1 MDDPADVDPIPGPE
15 AFGLRD
21 REAQLSQAAF
31 LLATGAAVSGEA
43 DQVPRATPLDLPPLG
58 MLLSPQRLSLPRA
71 LRGVDLSVTEHL
83 EHPDLQIPSEA
94 CTHLAREVVD
104 HPTPDAAA
112 ALIEAS
118 LHSPH
123 PLVRTAAAVAAL
135 DTTGP
140 RPDLIAR
147 LAEGAR
153 SRDELTRALGRTGL
167 GRAAPAHEA
176 LRHLVGQPAPLTGRD
191 QRSHTAVVTHGTFA
205 SRTTWWQ
212 PDGRFPTWLDTLE
225 PPLHVHDQSFR
236 WSGLYLDIAR
246 QQAADEMILWMTDQ
260 ELDTPDLFAHSHGG
274 TVGNLATQRGL
285 ELDRLVL
292 LSWPVHGVWN
302 PAWQR
307 VRRVIDIRVR
317 FDLVIVA
324 DRGGQRIRPPASH
337 RDRVSSHVHG
347 WFDHSATHDPAYWE
361 HHGLA
366 EVLPG

>member
-1 MDDPADVDPIPGPE
+1 MQDPADVDPIPGPE
-15 AFGLRD
+15 AFEQRD

-31 LLATGAAVSGEA
+31 LLAAGAAVGGEA
-43 DQVPRATPLDLPPLG
+43 DQVPRATPLGLPPLG
-58 MLLSPQRLSLPRA
+58 TLQSPRRLSLSRA
-71 LRGVDLSVTEHL
+71 MKRVDLGMAEHVQHL
-83 EHPDLQIPSEA
+83 ELRIPPEA
-94 CTHLAREVVD
+94 CAHLAREVVD

-112 ALIEAS
+112 ALVEAS

-147 LAEGAR
+147 LAEGAQ

-167 GRAAPAHEA
+167 GRADPDHEA
-176 LRHLVGQPAPLTGRD
+176 LRHLVGRPAPLTGRD
-191 QRSHTAVVTHGTFA
+191 RASNTAVVTHGTFA

-212 PDGRFPTWLDTLE
+212 PGGRFPVYLDSLAM
-225 PPLHVHDQSFR
+225 HVHDQSFR
-236 WSGLYLDIAR
+236 WSGLYLDVAR
-246 QQAADEMILWMTDQ
+246 QRAAEEMVVWMADQ

-307 VRRVIDIRVR
+307 VRRVIDVRVR
-317 FDLVIVA
+317 FDLVIIA
-324 DRGGQRIRPPASH
+324 DRGGQHMRPPATH

-347 WFDHSATHDPAYWE
+347 WFDHSATHDPVYWE
-361 HHGLA
+361 RHGLA
-366 EVLPG
+366 EVLQG

>member
-15 AFGLRD
+15 AFEQRD

-31 LLATGAAVSGEA
+31 LLAIGAAVSGQA
-43 DQVPRATPLDLPPLG
+43 DRVPRATPLDLPPLG
-58 MLLSPQRLSLPRA
+58 TLLSAQKLSLSRA
-71 LRGVDLSVTEHL
+71 MRGVDLGMTEHL
-83 EHPDLQIPSEA
+83 QQLDLEIPSEA
-94 CTHLAREVVD
+94 CVPLAREVVD

-112 ALIEAS
+112 ALVETS

-123 PLVRTAAAVAAL
+123 LLVRTAAAVAAL

-147 LAEGAR
+147 LAEGAQ
-153 SRDELTRALGRTGL
+153 SRDELTRDLARTGL
-167 GRAAPAHEA
+167 GRAAPDHEV

-191 QRSHTAVVTHGTFA
+191 RRSCTAVVTHGTFA
-205 SRTTWWQ
+205 ARTTWWQ
-212 PDGRFPTWLDTLE
+212 PGGRFPTWLDTLE

-246 QQAADEMILWMTDQ
+246 QRAADEMVAWVADQ

-307 VRRVIDIRVR
+307 MRRVIDIRVR
-317 FDLVIVA
+317 FDLVIIA
-324 DRGGQRIRPPASH
+324 DRGGQHIRPPTAH
-337 RDRVSSHVHG
+337 RDRVTSHVHG

-366 EVLPG
+366 EVLTR